1 MFTASAN
8 NLMLDALGSAV
19 THLALHTAW
28 SATGTNEVTGGS
40 PAYARKAV
48 TWAAAASSSKS
59 MSGTVVFDVP
69 GSSTTVAFVGLRTA
83 LTAGTHHGMIP
94 LGGTGYKEVQVDTTA
109 NTIISEGHGFAN
121 GDQVVF
127 LGGTAPGGLTEG
139 TIYWVRDVT
148 TDTFAVA
155 ATSGGAAIDLTS
167 DGGADVRVSKIVPET
182 FANQGTYTVSALTL
196 TLA

>member
-8 NLMLDALGSAV
+8 NLMLDALGAAV

-28 SATGTNEVTGGS
+28 STTGTNEVTGGS

-48 TWAAAASSSKS
+48 TWSAASASSKS

-69 GSSTTVAFVGLRTA
+69 GGGITVAFVGLRTA
-83 LTAGTHHGMIP
+83 STGGTHHGMIP

-109 NTIISEGHGFAN
+109 NTILSEAHGFSN

-182 FANQGTYTVSALTL
+182 FQNQGTYTVSALTL